1 PRFWAVEVELFSE
14 EVLLLLTPIRKNF
27 LIENLALVL
36 LPGFDFGLST
46 VLWARTAVKFVTDAE
61 LVTDMS
67 SHSFTDSTTVIT
79 TINGNVTGVW
89 EAVTAGFTG
98 RVSITFVGGGDL
110 GRAGS
115 FWIVSVFCSKL
126 PSGSAL
132 PSGSPCNSRDFSVI
146 SFSLTDDSIGAGE
159 EDFGISVLEGKRLQ
173 LLSLENLLSLVDVL
187 VLTGMIFALDIFDSN
202 LVLTNVWLEDG
213 GLLPNG
219 ITFICKAANDFLIF
233 SCASPNKFPLF
244 ILKSVLA
251 RVIRLNSTISSS
263 SLIETFSSS
272 SFAKFIKSSS
282 SSDSSDHS
290 PP

>member
-1 PRFWAVEVELFSE
+1 MLSLLGLLKFSE

-67 SHSFTDSTTVIT
+67 SHSFTDSTTVII
-79 TINGNVTGVW
+79 TINGSVTGEFAGINRIVW

-115 FWIVSVFCSKL
+115 FCIVSVFCSKL

-146 SFSLTDDSIGAGE
+146 SFSLTVKVKKE
-159 EDFGISVLEGKRLQ
+159 MQ
-173 LLSLENLLSLVDVL
+173 Q
-187 VLTGMIFALDIFDSN
+187 
-202 LVLTNVWLEDG
+202 
-213 GLLPNG
+213 
-219 ITFICKAANDFLIF
+219 
-233 SCASPNKFPLF
+233 
-244 ILKSVLA
+244 
-251 RVIRLNSTISSS
+251 
-263 SLIETFSSS
+263 
-272 SFAKFIKSSS
+272 KSSCGEVYAAQS
-282 SSDSSDHS
+282 YSLPEIRKPFVVQYLALFHVVVYLIKILEL
-290 PP
+290 